1 MKKWK
6 ERFPWKKFFLWK
18 RGLPWKN
25 RKMISR
31 ILDRRAIMI
40 YFAAWLLF
48 FTVTPGQK
56 GAMDILGGFSPQEGR
71 GLDILG
77 IIRWNL
83 CVLPP
88 VAASILFMDMEMGVL
103 QAYTMVRSESVQKW
117 FLPRFMGIA
126 AANLVYLL
134 LFVGIA
140 EIGMGSE
147 DYKRNGFGL
156 FLAVFFLHS
165 FLMSLFSVAL
175 CGKSRRVHTAV
186 FFYLLVEGIMV
197 VVGDIFPRT
206 AACLP
211 PYWGM
216 IWQVGG
222 GSTGYLFGIIGLS
235 AAVIAVSAVFVMKNL
250 RA

>member
-1 MKKWK
+1 MRKWRRRFQWEK
-6 ERFPWKKFFLWK
+6 LFPWKKGF
-18 RGLPWKN
+18 PW
-25 RKMISR
+25 RIAGR

-48 FTVTPGQK
+48 FAVTPGHK
-56 GAMDILGGFSPQEGR
+56 GAMAILGGFSPQESR
-71 GLDILG
+71 GMDILG

-88 VAASILFMDMEMGVL
+88 VAVSILFMDVEMGVL
-103 QAYTMVRSESVQKW
+103 RVYTMVRSGSMKKW
-117 FLPRFMGIA
+117 FLARLLGIA

-140 EIGMGSE
+140 EIGMGSG

-165 FLMSLFSVAL
+165 FLMSVFSVAL
-175 CGKSRRVHTAV
+175 CGKNRRVHKAV
-186 FFYLLVEGIMV
+186 VFYLLVEGIMV
-197 VVGDIFPRT
+197 VIGDNFPRT

-216 IWQVGG
+216 IQQVGG
-222 GSTGYLFGIIGLS
+222 SSTGYLFGIIILS
-235 AAVIAVSAVFVMKNL
+235 AVIIVVSAVFIKKGL

>member
-1 MKKWK
+1 MRKSKNWK
-6 ERFPWKKFFLWK
+6 I
-18 RGLPWKN
+18 
-25 RKMISR
+25 ISR
-31 ILDRRAIMI
+31 ILDRRAAMI

-48 FTVTPGQK
+48 FTVMPGQK
-56 GAMDILGGFSPQEGR
+56 GAMDILGGFSPQESR

-77 IIRWNL
+77 IMRWNL

-88 VAASILFMDMEMGVL
+88 VAVSILFMDVEMGVL
-103 QAYTMVRSESVQKW
+103 RVYTMVRSGSVGKW
-117 FLPRFMGIA
+117 YLPRFIGIV

-134 LFVGIA
+134 LFVGITEA
-140 EIGMGSE
+140 GVGSG

-165 FLMSLFSVAL
+165 FLMSVVSVAL
-175 CGKSRRVHTAV
+175 CGKNRRVHTAV

-197 VVGDIFPRT
+197 VIGDIFPRT

-216 IWQVGG
+216 IRQVGG
-222 GSTGYLFGIIGLS
+222 GSTGYLFGIMGLS
-235 AAVIAVSAVFVMKNL
+235 AVAIAVSAVFTIYSL

>member
-1 MKKWK
+1 MRKSKNWK
-6 ERFPWKKFFLWK
+6 I
-18 RGLPWKN
+18 
-25 RKMISR
+25 ISR
-31 ILDRRAIMI
+31 ILDRRAAMI

-48 FTVTPGQK
+48 FTVMPGQK
-56 GAMDILGGFSPQEGR
+56 GAMDILGGFSPQESR

-77 IIRWNL
+77 IMRWNL

-88 VAASILFMDMEMGVL
+88 VAVSILFMDVEMGVL
-103 QAYTMVRSESVQKW
+103 RVYTMVRSGSVGKW
-117 FLPRFMGIA
+117 YLPRFIGIV

-134 LFVGIA
+134 LFVGITEA
-140 EIGMGSE
+140 GVGSG

-165 FLMSLFSVAL
+165 FLMSVVSVAL

-186 FFYLLVEGIMV
+186 VFYLLVEGIMV
-197 VVGDIFPRT
+197 VIGDIFPRT
-206 AACLP
+206 SACLP

-216 IWQVGG
+216 IRQVGG
-222 GSTGYLFGIIGLS
+222 GSTGYLFGIMGLS
-235 AAVIAVSAVFVMKNL
+235 AVAIAVSAVFTINSL

>member
-1 MKKWK
+1 MRKSKNWK
-6 ERFPWKKFFLWK
+6 I
-18 RGLPWKN
+18 
-25 RKMISR
+25 ISR
-31 ILDRRAIMI
+31 ILDRRAIII
-40 YFAAWLLF
+40 YFTAWLLF
-48 FTVTPGQK
+48 FTVMPGQK
-56 GAMDILGGFSPQEGR
+56 GAMDILGGFSPQESR

-77 IIRWNL
+77 IMRWNL

-88 VAASILFMDMEMGVL
+88 VAVSILFMDVEMGVL
-103 QAYTMVRSESVQKW
+103 RVYTMVRSESVKKW
-117 FLPRFMGIA
+117 YLPRFIGIA

-134 LFVGIA
+134 LFVGVA
-140 EIGMGSE
+140 EIGMRSG

-165 FLMSLFSVAL
+165 FLMSVVSVAL

-186 FFYLLVEGIMV
+186 VFYLLVEGIMV
-197 VVGDIFPRT
+197 VIGDIFPQT

-216 IWQVGG
+216 IRQVGG
-222 GSTGYLFGIIGLS
+222 GSTGYLFGIMGLS
-235 AAVIAVSAVFVMKNL
+235 AVVIEVSAVYIIKSL